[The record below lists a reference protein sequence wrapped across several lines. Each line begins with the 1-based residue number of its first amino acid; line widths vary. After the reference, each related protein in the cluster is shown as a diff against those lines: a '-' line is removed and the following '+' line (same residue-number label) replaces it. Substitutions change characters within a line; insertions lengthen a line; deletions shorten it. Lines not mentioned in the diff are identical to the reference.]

1 MTTERARYDIHLNTA
16 ATGVIH
22 AADCVIEEDAG
33 RVRQV
38 AFRYRDDYLRH
49 PSAFA
54 LDPERLPLATGEV
67 VLPCAAGGQPA
78 FIDDHLP
85 DRWGRRVLA
94 GLAFHQGRRQFNA
107 DSAMETLAMMGG
119 SRIGALYFSSR
130 GEAPRFDVGLPLTAL
145 AQAERTALAVDMGMS
160 GATQDINAWRR
171 GRSLQTG
178 NADAPLGAQ
187 ALAHLANAGS
197 SVGGARPKVL
207 VSDGNEHCLA
217 KFNRLTG
224 DPYNHARVELACLL
238 MARAAGIK
246 AAQGRVAP
254 SIGGREALLVRRF
267 DIAPDGSRSH
277 LLSVNG
283 LLKEAGTERDS
294 GLLFRYD
301 DIAQLLRRHSADV
314 ETDLAQLLRLAL
326 FNRCINNTDDH
337 SRNFSLIH
345 AAPVG
350 EDAHPRLQ
358 GYRLS
363 PAYDLVPSPAVGE
376 YHAAGFGYDPWPP
389 SPVKARRMGQVFG
402 LGKLQVRQCADEVE
416 AAVARWS
423 EFAAQA
429 GVGRADREMMGRC
442 LRL

>member
-1 MTTERARYDIHLNTA
+1 M
-16 ATGVIH
+16 
-22 AADCVIEEDAG
+22 IEEG
-33 RVRQV
+33 RRPC
-38 AFRYRDDYLRH
+38 AASGLPPTATTTCATLP
-49 PSAFA
+49 PSA

-246 AAQGRVAP
+246 AVQGRVAP

-283 LLKEAGTERDS
+283 LLKGGRHGAR
-294 GLLFRYD
+294 LR
-301 DIAQLLRRHSADV
+301 AAVPLRRHRA
-314 ETDLAQLLRLAL
+314 TAAAPLRGRG
-326 FNRCINNTDDH
+326 NRPRANCCVWRCSTAASITRTTT

-389 SPVKARRMGQVFG
+389 SPVKARRMGQLFG
-402 LGKLQVRQCADEVE
+402 LGKLQVRQCTDEVE
-416 AAVARWS
+416 AAVARWP